1 MISFRGCVPMSEI
14 RLTKKKVEEM
24 RIRYYDR
31 MTDAVIA
38 GNDDLAKQYS
48 FACCLLYTSFD
59 CS

>member
-1 MISFRGCVPMSEI
+1 MSDI

-38 GNDDLAKQYS
+38 GNDDLAKKYS
-48 FACCLLYTSFD
+48 FACDVLTALLKGIRD
-59 CS
+59 PV